1 MRKFE
6 KTASDK
12 YVEKILKQR
21 AKFDKKFPPFLERN
35 RVADIKYAP
44 ITVEETSEPFTKEK
58 FDETVRYQGN
68 QDYRI
73 FLNFQEWLSKIT
85 YKPNWEFEAIYQ
97 SDFGYSWI
105 ELRIDT
111 HVEVPPPE
119 IRLHF
124 GTAQRIPIES
134 SLLVL
139 KGEKFNEK
147 FLRTL
152 IESEIVKVE
161 FAIRDSWL
169 KFDDIRVL

>member
-6 KTASDK
+6 TTKSDK

-21 AKFDKKFPPFLERN
+21 AKFDKKFPP
-35 RVADIKYAP
+35 
-44 ITVEETSEPFTKEK
+44 ITIPGISGTFTKEK
-58 FDETVRYQGN
+58 FDEAVRYQGN
-68 QDYRI
+68 NDYHI
-73 FLNFQEWLSKIT
+73 FLKFQEWLSRVT

-97 SDFGYSWI
+97 SDFNYSWI

-111 HVEVPPPE
+111 HVEVPSPE

-134 SLLVL
+134 SLLFL
-139 KGEKFNEK
+139 EGEDFNEE

-152 IESEIVKVE
+152 IKSEIVKVE

-169 KFDDIRVL
+169 KFDGKFLG